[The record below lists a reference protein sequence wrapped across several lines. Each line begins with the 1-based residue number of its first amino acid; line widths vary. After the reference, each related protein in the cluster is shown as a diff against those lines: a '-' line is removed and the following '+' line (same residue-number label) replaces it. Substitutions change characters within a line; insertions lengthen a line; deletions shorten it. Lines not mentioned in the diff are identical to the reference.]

1 MNNTSW
7 KWSLSTHLIAMSLIL
22 QISALDVHRVRM
34 GQNTSVKF
42 SQEVNEH
49 SVVEFELFTLS
60 NDHPF
65 YTAGNLY
72 NSVLHPRQRG
82 RFSVE
87 VSQAKGDN
95 INIDIFKANVVIN
108 EVQELDEGVYIAAIK
123 ETNNRDLGNEVTNH
137 ILDSFIKVITPPG
150 KAECSIAP
158 SSHASHLREVHCQA
172 NAGSDGSGGLLCYQ
186 NSRKVPYLRPTT
198 YSAPHITAV
207 FWMSIKYP
215 ITCCSFD
222 NTTQRDP
229 DTCSEFQYS
238 FQGEYSSTSPPASV
252 RVDSDPRLIS
262 RTLQPG
268 RTTPKEDT
276 VTKETSAVDEHE
288 LSDMHGSQTTTKE
301 LETPAGSDASL
312 KLILVVTLV
321 NTSVIVIN
329 TIAIM
334 LMLCYRMKMH
344 NRT

>member
-1 MNNTSW
+1 MILLT
-7 KWSLSTHLIAMSLIL
+7 L
-22 QISALDVHRVRM
+22 QISALDVHEVRL
-34 GQNTSVKF
+34 GLNTYSVKF
-42 SQEVNEH
+42 SQKINVQ
-49 SVVEFELFTLS
+49 SVVAFEIFSLN
-60 NDHPF
+60 NDRPF
-65 YTAGNLY
+65 YADGILDD
-72 NSVLHPRQRG
+72 SVLHPNQRG
-82 RFSVE
+82 RFSVRQTQPKKDE
-87 VSQAKGDN
+87 RN
-95 INIDIFKANVVIN
+95 IFEATLDIKD
-108 EVQELDEGVYIAAIK
+108 VQEVDEGVYIVAIR
-123 ETNNRDLGNEVTNH
+123 ETNRDSSNGVTNH
-137 ILDSFIKVITPPG
+137 ILDCFIKVIIPPG
-150 KAECSIAP
+150 KAECRIAP
-158 SSHASHLREVHCQA
+158 SSHALHLREVHCRA
-172 NAGSDGSGGLLCYQ
+172 NSSSDGSGGLLCYQ
-186 NSRKVPYLRPTT
+186 NSMRVPYLQPTT

-268 RTTPKEDT
+268 RTTPKEDNLDM
-276 VTKETSAVDEHE
+276 VTTIKTSAVDEHE
-288 LSDMHGSQTTTKE
+288 LLSDMHGSQTTTKE

-334 LMLCYRMKMH
+334 LMLYCYRMKMH
-344 NRT
+344 NRTK